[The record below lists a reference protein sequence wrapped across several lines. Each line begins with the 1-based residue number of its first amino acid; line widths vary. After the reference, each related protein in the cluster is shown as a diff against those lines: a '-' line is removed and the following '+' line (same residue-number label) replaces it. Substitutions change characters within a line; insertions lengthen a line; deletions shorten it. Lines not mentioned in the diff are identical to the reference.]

1 MTLIVIGT
9 FAAPHITAQAVG
21 TCIALGKLKRQ
32 QQGLYHDSALP
43 VLV

>member
-32 QQGLYHDSALP
+32 QGLYHDSALP